1 MVWPDNVRAWLFLA
15 GIRTRWAYG
24 PSGRPLGFRW
34 EAIYPLMDRQLKDDD
49 ESWYEL
55 RHHLEV
61 MEAAALAAYAEFYPP
76 PKR

>member
-15 GIRTRWAYG
+15 HIGTRWAYG
-24 PSGRPLGFRW
+24 PSGRPVGFRW
-34 EAIYPLMDRQLKDDD
+34 EALYPLMDRQCPDA
-49 ESWYEL
+49 ESWAEL

-61 MEAAALAAYAEFYPP
+61 METAALAAYAEFYPP